1 MTYVVSEVS
10 KMLNVNDETIR
21 RWIREGK
28 LQGKRSKGRGG
39 NAIYLEDVVA
49 FANIPPRAYLSP
61 LEKWLSDH
69 KIAYTI
75 IEDAS
80 TEKKAG
86 IEAVVAGTGAAL
98 GAALVTPNLLA
109 APIAIAAGMA
119 YGATKTKRK
128 LYRNYTIQLV
138 HVADKYD
145 DEIHHDAVTDESNL
159 PEVMAMPY
167 DEGKSE
173 QCSINI
179 SAEAPVCGHK
189 EITNTSE
196 ILESIVRAKQMF
208 DAGIITED
216 EFLEIKARM
225 IAKI

>member
-1 MTYVVSEVS
+1 MAYVVSEVS

-61 LEKWLSDH
+61 LEKWLADH
-69 KIAYTI
+69 KIAYKI
-75 IEDAS
+75 LEDAS
-80 TEKKAG
+80 MEKKTG
-86 IEAVVAGTGAAL
+86 IEAVAVGTSAAL
-98 GAALVTPNLLA
+98 GAALAAPNLLA
-109 APIAIAAGMA
+109 APIAIAAGMT
-119 YGATKTKRK
+119 YGATKAKRK

-138 HVADKYD
+138 QTADEHD
-145 DEIHHDAVTDESNL
+145 GEICSNAPLEERGLQEVTAIPYEAEKNDQSSKDIPVDTLTLPQKESVSPN
-159 PEVMAMPY
+159 EVL
-167 DEGKSE
+167 EG
-173 QCSINI
+173 
-179 SAEAPVCGHK
+179 
-189 EITNTSE
+189 
-196 ILESIVRAKQMF
+196 IVRAKRMF

-216 EFLEIKARM
+216 EFSEIKARM